1 MQRKGNP
8 ITLFVE
14 MQTGTTTMEN
24 SIAVPQKTENTAEQ
38 PYDSAILLLGM
49 QCINIHLYIYSYIVI
64 YTGV

>member
-24 SIAVPQKTENTAEQ
+24 SIAVPHKTENTAEQ

-49 QCINIHLYIYSYIVI
+49 QYINIHLYIYSYIVI